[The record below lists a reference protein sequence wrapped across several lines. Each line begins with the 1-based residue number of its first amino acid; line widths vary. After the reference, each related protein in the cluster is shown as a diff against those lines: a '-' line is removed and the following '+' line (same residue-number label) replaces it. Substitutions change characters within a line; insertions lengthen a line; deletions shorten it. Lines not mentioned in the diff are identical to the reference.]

1 MTLTEE
7 RRAALTRVVAYMDEM
22 YAIAS
27 PYYGCTEDVDL
38 LRAMIDSSDQFNE
51 TTKLIPGFDL
61 EKARAEVSTA
71 SARRFSE
78 SREQARIF
86 CAEEILPDALDEIE
100 RLQLELTQALKD
112 LSSKD
117 EIIEKLKK
125 EFLKSTYERNKI
137 RHGHA
142 WYPGDEDYNEY
153 LQRIDAD
160 AHKKSQESLDD
171 VLRGD

>member
-1 MTLTEE
+1 MT
-7 RRAALTRVVAYMDEM
+7 
-22 YAIAS
+22 
-27 PYYGCTEDVDL
+27 
-38 LRAMIDSSDQFNE
+38 
-51 TTKLIPGFDL
+51 FDL
-61 EKARAEVSTA
+61 EKARAEVDTA
-71 SARRFSE
+71 SSRRFSE

-100 RLQLELTQALKD
+100 RLRLELTQALKD

>member
-1 MTLTEE
+1 MGREVPRGKDEARRQDHRGAGDGAGIHDVWPEVLRMT
-7 RRAALTRVVAYMDEM
+7 
-22 YAIAS
+22 
-27 PYYGCTEDVDL
+27 
-38 LRAMIDSSDQFNE
+38 
-51 TTKLIPGFDL
+51 FDL
-61 EKARAEVSTA
+61 EKARAMICHYRIENPGDADTDCGLEDLI
-71 SARRFSE
+71 R
-78 SREQARIF
+78 QANL
-86 CAEEILPDALDEIE
+86 AEEALDEIE

-171 VLRGD
+171 VLRGN

>member
-1 MTLTEE
+1 MILTEE
-7 RRAALTRVVAYMDEM
+7 QRAALKRVVAYMDEM

-27 PYYGCTEDVDL
+27 PYHGCTEDANI
-38 LRAMIDSSDQFNE
+38 LRAMIDGSGTVE
-51 TTKLIPGFDL
+51 PVGGFDL
-61 EKARAEVSTA
+61 EKARAMICHYRIENPGDADTDCGLEDLI
-71 SARRFSE
+71 R
-78 SREQARIF
+78 QANL
-86 CAEEILPDALDEIE
+86 AEEALDEIE

>member
-1 MTLTEE
+1 MIPTEE
-7 RRAALTRVVAYMDEM
+7 QRGTA
-22 YAIAS
+22 
-27 PYYGCTEDVDL
+27 
-38 LRAMIDSSDQFNE
+38 
-51 TTKLIPGFDL
+51 GFDL
-61 EKARAEVSTA
+61 ERARAMICHYRIENPGDADTDCGLEDLI
-71 SARRFSE
+71 R
-78 SREQARIF
+78 QANL
-86 CAEEILPDALDEIE
+86 AEEALDEIE

-171 VLRGD
+171 VLRGN